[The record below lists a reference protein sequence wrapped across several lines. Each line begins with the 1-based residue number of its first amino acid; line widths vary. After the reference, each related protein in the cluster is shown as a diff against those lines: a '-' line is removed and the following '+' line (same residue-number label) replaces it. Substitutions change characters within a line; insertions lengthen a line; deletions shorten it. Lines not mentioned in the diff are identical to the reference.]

1 MNQVIPPSPCLGCPV
16 GIAACFLLLGLVYH
30 SLSYDKHV
38 PDHEQVYFL
47 KQRFADSTF
56 WSEVSSIPARK
67 AATESGLPIIASS
80 MISHDVDARIG
91 DRVQS
96 IKVMAVDPEFGKIFG
111 LQAIEGDLAV
121 ALTRPDSL
129 ALTKDSAIKLFGSA
143 NVVGKT
149 MLIGNA
155 SYTVAAVLPNQPSTS
170 TVEYTILTGINT
182 NTWNEDY
189 RNQVN
194 TNWGSTHGYV
204 YLKLSGTSPEVVAA
218 AIEGAL
224 LKAPFYKNLQDEMGS
239 VPPDRKL
246 LEFKLGRLQDQY
258 LDPDLQP
265 ESATRDRTALAGLAA
280 IALGILL
287 LATTNY
293 VNLATVRALRRQ
305 REIGIRKVMGASAAR
320 VIQQFLT
327 ESILVCL
334 IATGFGLLLAKL
346 LLPTFSDLIS
356 RNLNDLFSPWVLLV
370 SVVLGGLLGVCA
382 GFYPAWSALKV
393 LPAAALSGRGNSET
407 ASGLWLRRVLT
418 IMQFATAMGLAAM
431 TLAVTWQVR
440 FASNLNPG
448 FNSSQLLTITTPD
461 DMRNANVSAFHDAI
475 KRLPGVAG
483 VALSNETV
491 TQNSNSTAFQRE
503 GGNSV
508 NMHWMAVNASFFEV
522 YGIKPETGRLYATA
536 TDSGDDNAR
545 IVMNAAA
552 AKGLG
557 FASGEAAIGKFL
569 RSGTNPTQFQIIGIV
584 PEIRHHSAKNSTQ
597 PTIYFL
603 EKARVNTFTVR
614 GNGEPGAL
622 QKEIEKLWPRF
633 FPNALLQMNTV
644 QADLASSYQDDARIA
659 QLLAAS
665 SVIAII
671 IAAFGIYVLAAYS
684 VQRAA
689 KEIVLR
695 KLYGAGN
702 LAIAR
707 LVTREFA
714 MLVGCAALFGLPI
727 AYIGIERYLASFVER
742 APVGWLAMAAALG
755 ITIAVALCSTLRHT
769 FTAMRITPVLALRD

>member
-1 MNQVIPPSPCLGCPV
+1 MC
-16 GIAACFLLLGLVYH
+16 GL
-30 SLSYDKHV
+30 
-38 PDHEQVYFL
+38 F
-47 KQRFADSTF
+47 RFDDLYSQ
-56 WSEVSSIPARK
+56 
-67 AATESGLPIIASS
+67 
-80 MISHDVDARIG
+80 ISHDVDARIG

-96 IKVMAVDPEFGKIFG
+96 INVTAVDPEFGKIFG
-111 LQAIEGDLAV
+111 LQAIDGDLAV

-129 ALTKDSAIKLFGSA
+129 ALTNDSAIKLFGNA

-170 TVEYTILTGINT
+170 TVGYTILTGINT
-182 NTWNEDY
+182 NTWRADY
-189 RNQVN
+189 RRQVN

-204 YLKLSGTSPEVVAA
+204 YLKLSGTSPELVAA
-218 AIEGAL
+218 AIERTL
-224 LKAPFYKNLQDEMGS
+224 VKPTFYKNVQADMGS

-246 LEFKLGRLQDQY
+246 MEFKLGRLQDQY
-258 LDPDLQP
+258 LDPDIEP
-265 ESATRDRTALAGLAA
+265 ASSARDRTALAGLAA

-293 VNLATVRALRRQ
+293 VNLATVRALRWQ
-305 REIGIRKVMGASAAR
+305 REIGIRKVMGASAVR

-327 ESILVCL
+327 ESVLVCL
-334 IATGFGLLLAKL
+334 IATGFGLVLAKL
-346 LLPTFSDLIS
+346 LLPTFSDLLDL
-356 RNLNDLFSPWVLLV
+356 NLNDLFSPWLLMT
-370 SVVLGGLLGVCA
+370 SIFLGVLLGVCA
-382 GFYPAWSALKV
+382 GIYPAWSALKV
-393 LPAAALSGRGNSET
+393 LPVAALSGRGNSET
-407 ASGLWLRRVLT
+407 TSGLWLRRILT
-418 IMQFATAMGLAAM
+418 IMQFATAMGLGAM

-440 FASNLNPG
+440 FASNLNPS
-448 FNSSQLLTITTPD
+448 FNPAQLLTITTPD

-483 VALSNETV
+483 VALANETI
-491 TQNSNSTAFQRE
+491 TRNSNATSFQRE

-508 NMHWMAVNASFFEV
+508 NMYWLNVNASFFEV

-569 RSGTNPTQFQIIGIV
+569 RSGTNPTQFQIVGIV

-597 PTIYFL
+597 PTVYFL
-603 EKARVNTFTVR
+603 QKALVNTFTVR

-644 QADLASSYQDDARIA
+644 QADLASKYQDDARIA
-659 QLLAAS
+659 QLLAVS

-684 VQRAA
+684 V
-689 KEIVLR
+689 
-695 KLYGAGN
+695 
-702 LAIAR
+702 
-707 LVTREFA
+707 
-714 MLVGCAALFGLPI
+714 
-727 AYIGIERYLASFVER
+727 
-742 APVGWLAMAAALG
+742 
-755 ITIAVALCSTLRHT
+755 
-769 FTAMRITPVLALRD
+769 